1 MVIKMENLQIAI
13 CEDSLEEQQR
23 LLAMIETVGIPAS
36 CAVFNSGEAF
46 LQAYIAGKY
55 DLIFM
60 DIYMAE
66 MTGIETVTVIRQID
80 ETVPIAFVTTST
92 DHTLESYRLDA
103 LKYIEKPV
111 KEKAVLELLQLAQM
125 KKENSPH
132 LNLKIGRK
140 DVSISFERILYA
152 EQKAHTLY
160 LFLTGGEVLQANEK
174 LDNVEKQFAGQ
185 PFFRCHKSFLV
196 NLSCVKALNT
206 ELMVFA
212 MKEGKNVH
220 IRRESMGKAKK
231 AFEAYLFERARR
243 MGDE

>member
-1 MVIKMENLQIAI
+1 MESLRIAV
-13 CEDSLEEQQR
+13 CEDNPEEQKR
-23 LLAMIETVGIPAS
+23 LLAMIEAVGISAS
-36 CAVFNSGEAF
+36 CTVFDSGEAF

-80 ETVPIAFVTTST
+80 EHVPIAFVTTST
-92 DHTLESYRLDA
+92 DHTLESYRLEA

-111 KEKAVLELLQLAQM
+111 KEKAVRELLKLAQM
-125 KKENSPH
+125 KKEIFPH
-132 LNLKIGRK
+132 LNLKVGGKEIS
-140 DVSISFERILYA
+140 VSFERILYV

-160 LFLTGGEVLQANEK
+160 LFLTGGEVLLANEK
-174 LDNVEKQFAGQ
+174 LDNVEKLFAEQ
-185 PFFRCHKSFLV
+185 PFFRCHKSYLV
-196 NLSCVKALNT
+196 NLSCVKALDT

-231 AFEAYLFERARR
+231 VFQTYLFGQARR
-243 MGDE
+243 MGNE